1 MVESGEKWGFKEMFI
16 GEYRHSIDE
25 KGRIALPAKFRGKL
39 SDGVVITKGLENV
52 LVVYTKEEWEKIA
65 PKLSSMPYTQANARA
80 FSRMVLS
87 GANDCSL
94 DKQGRINIPQN
105 LREFAKLKTNA
116 VIVGVYSRIEVWDTK
131 EWEEY
136 KARVEKDSTQIAEQ
150 LESLEM

>member
-1 MVESGEKWGFKEMFI
+1 MFI

-52 LVVYTKEEWEKIA
+52 LVVYTKEEWKKIA
-65 PKLSSMPYTQANARA
+65 PKLSNMPYTQANARA
-80 FSRMVLS
+80 FSRMILS
-87 GANDCSL
+87 GANDCNL

-116 VIVGVYSRIEVWDTK
+116 VIVGVYSRIEVWDVK
-131 EWEEY
+131 VWEEY
-136 KARVEKDSTQIAEQ
+136 KQRVEKDSTQIAEQ